1 MSKWI
6 TLVPA
11 YGRDYET
18 AEEVLSAWVA
28 GKDFLIRD
36 ISMGRDNGR
45 YTSCRDAE
53 PRQLSDNPTPLAG
66 YTFKIR
72 HRQLQDIALIRWER
86 GEWRIVGRVDEN
98 NL

>member
-18 AEEVLSAWVA
+18 AEDVLAAWVA

-36 ISMGRDNGR
+36 ISMGRDDGR
-45 YTSCRDAE
+45 YTSCRDGE
-53 PRQLSDNPTPLAG
+53 PGSPLAR

-72 HRQLQDIALIRWER
+72 YRQLQDIALIRR
-86 GEWRIVGRVDEN
+86 VGDGWRICGRVDEN

>member
-11 YGRDYET
+11 YGRDYKT
-18 AEEVLSAWVA
+18 AEEVLADWAA

-36 ISMGRDNGR
+36 ISMRGDDGR

-53 PRQLSDNPTPLAG
+53 PGKPLAD

-72 HRQLQDIALIRWER
+72 YRRLQNIALIRR
-86 GEWRIVGRVDEN
+86 AAGEWRIVGHVDKN

>member
-18 AEEVLSAWVA
+18 AEEVLAHWVT
-28 GKDFLIRD
+28 GKDFLIQD
-36 ISMGRDNGR
+36 ISMCRDDGR

-53 PRQLSDNPTPLAG
+53 PGQPLAD

-72 HRQLQDIALIRWER
+72 HRQHQDIALIRR
-86 GEWRIVGRVDEN
+86 AADEWRICGRVDEN